1 MTTLD
6 SRLCGGVTIR
16 HPGPVSQKWDA
27 SRESDFKILPLLRRT
42 GPLIKTVFPTPQ
54 NNPLDPPFDCRR
66 HVVLVSPD
74 IHWNTGN
81 IGRTC
86 LGTGT
91 TLHLIKPLGFSLDSR
106 WVKRAGLDYWQ
117 HVDLKIWPD
126 FQTFINT
133 MAPETNE
140 IFLFSKSGAIPFWS
154 MPVMKRMFL
163 VFGSETKGLPR
174 SILHTYSN
182 AVYHI
187 PITGHIRSLNLS
199 SAVGIVLYETLRSF
213 WVYQQDC

>member
-1 MTTLD
+1 LITAP
-6 SRLCGGVTIR
+6 SRNHHNDR
-16 HPGPVSQKWDA
+16 PV
-27 SRESDFKILPLLRRT
+27 
-42 GPLIKTVFPTPQ
+42 
-54 NNPLDPPFDCRR
+54 PPFECLR

-117 HVDLKIWPD
+117 HVDLKIWD
-126 FQTFINT
+126 TFQAFLNAE
-133 MAPETNE
+133 APEMNE
-140 IFLFSKSGAIPFWS
+140 IFLFSKSGTKAFWT

-163 VFGSETKGLPR
+163 VFGSETKGLPP
-174 SILHTYSN
+174 SILDTYSS
-182 AVYHI
+182 AVYYI
-187 PITGHIRSLNLS
+187 PITHHIRSLNLS
-199 SAVGIVLYETLRSF
+199 SAAGIVLYESLRPF
-213 WVYQQDC
+213 WTSQQDC